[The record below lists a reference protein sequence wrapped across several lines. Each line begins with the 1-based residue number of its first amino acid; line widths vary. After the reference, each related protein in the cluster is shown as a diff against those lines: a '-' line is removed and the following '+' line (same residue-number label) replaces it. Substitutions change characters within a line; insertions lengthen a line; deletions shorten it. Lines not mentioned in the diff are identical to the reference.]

1 MKLGLSTY
9 SLVRLLRSQEW
20 SITEVIQ
27 WAAEQGAEH
36 IEIVPIGF
44 DWGDGNEL
52 IDSVRSQAERSGIE
66 ISNYTVSANFVTDTE
81 EQYTAEIERVCRQ
94 VDIANLLGVKRMRHD
109 VGKRPIGEATI
120 MRFQEDLGKLAHAC
134 RIVADY
140 AAQYGIV
147 TSVENHGYHMQAS
160 ERVQSLIHEVVRENF
175 KLTLDVGNFLCVDED
190 PIAVVKKMINYA
202 SIIHLKDFYIRP
214 AHRDPGQGWI
224 RSASGNY
231 LRGAIFGQ
239 GDIDVWELLR
249 VIKHSG
255 YDGYFSLEFEG
266 MEECRQGSLIGLANA
281 RRIWDSV

>member
-1 MKLGLSTY
+1 MRLGLSTY
-9 SLVRLLRSQEW
+9 SLVRLLRSHQW

-44 DWGDGNEL
+44 DWGDGKEL

-66 ISNYTVSANFVTDTE
+66 ISNYTVPANFVTDTE

-120 MRFQEDLGKLAHAC
+120 MRFQEDLEKLAHAC

-140 AAQYGIV
+140 AAQYDIV
-147 TSVENHGYHMQAS
+147 TSVENHGYHMQAA
-160 ERVQSLIHEVVRENF
+160 ERVQSLIHKVERENF

-190 PIAVVKKMINYA
+190 PIAVVKKMVNYA

-231 LRGAIFGQ
+231 LRGSIFGQ

-266 MEECRQGSLIGLANA
+266 MEECRQGSQIGLANA